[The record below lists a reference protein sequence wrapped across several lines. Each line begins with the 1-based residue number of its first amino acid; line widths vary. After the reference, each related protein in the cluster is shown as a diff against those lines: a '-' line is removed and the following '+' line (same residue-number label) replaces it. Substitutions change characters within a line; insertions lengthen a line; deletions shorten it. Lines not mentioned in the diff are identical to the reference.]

1 MLAQK
6 KKEAVQKRDPVATS
20 KALLQAAMTEFTT
33 YGFEGG
39 RVDRIAQMAG
49 CNKQLVYHYFG
60 SKTELYKLTLEEV
73 YREIRESET
82 QLHLEDLSPEKAMA
96 KLVAFS
102 FDYLADHPE
111 FIALLNDEN
120 RMGAAHL
127 KTSDN
132 IAEMHSPLVKMIEE
146 TLNRGIK
153 AGLFNDQFEPVN
165 LYLSIAGLSFFY
177 FSNHK
182 TLSVIFKRDMTSKE
196 SIKARRQH
204 VIDLVLS
211 SLRP

>member
-1 MLAQK
+1 MTRQHKQETA
-6 KKEAVQKRDPVATS
+6 QKRDPIATS
-20 KALLQAAMTEFTT
+20 KALLHAAMTEFTQ

-60 SKTELYKLTLEEV
+60 SKAELYKLTLEEV
-73 YREIRESET
+73 YREIRESEM
-82 QLHLEDLSPEKAMA
+82 QLHLEDLPPEKAMA

-102 FDYLADHPE
+102 FDYLAEHPE

-120 RMGAAHL
+120 RMGACHL

-132 IAEMHSPLVKMIEE
+132 IAEMHSPLVKMIDE
-146 TLNRGIK
+146 TLARGIK
-153 AGLFNDQFEPVN
+153 AGLFNEKFEPVN

-177 FSNHK
+177 FSNHQ
-182 TLSVIFKRDMTSKE
+182 TLSVIFNRNMTSKE
-196 SIKARRQH
+196 NISDRRQH
-204 VIDLVLS
+204 IVDLILNA
-211 SLRP
+211 LKP

>member
-1 MLAQK
+1 MTTPS

-20 KALLQAAMTEFTT
+20 KALLQAAITEFTQ

-39 RVDRIAQMAG
+39 RVDRIAQLAG

-60 SKTELYKLTLEEV
+60 SKADLYKLTLEEV
-73 YREIRESET
+73 YREIRESEM
-82 QLHLEDLSPEKAMA
+82 QLHLEDLPPQEAMA
-96 KLVAFS
+96 RLVAFS
-102 FDYLADHPE
+102 FDYLAEHPE

-120 RMGAAHL
+120 RMDACHL
-127 KTSDN
+127 KASDN

-146 TLNRGIK
+146 TLARGIS
-153 AGLFNDQFEPVN
+153 AGLFNKKFEPIN

-182 TLSVIFKRDMTSKE
+182 TLSVIFKRDMTAKD
-196 SIKARRQH
+196 SIDARRTH
-204 VIDLVLS
+204 VIELILS
-211 SLRP
+211 ALRP